1 MSRRTRTLVA
11 LVLGGLLTLEVGLRI
26 FTSRNSQW
34 NARLGANKQFDPLT
48 HFRLKPHYD
57 FGSGVVTNEYGYL
70 APTNLSFARPAGA
83 LRLLYVGDS
92 ATHLP
97 VYTNYP
103 RQVEEILER
112 EGVGVE
118 TINAA
123 VPGFASENALALF
136 ESELSR
142 FDADFCFVYLGWNDL
157 GQYGPEGL
165 SYKKHEAGY
174 AISPVQRALSSF
186 YTPRLVFAFALFL
199 RRFTPTT
206 NDPLTAEESAL
217 YEGYTPRHYD
227 ENLRRL
233 LGLARP
239 RYPHIFVL
247 NLATLTNE
255 DPTAD
260 ELRRA
265 HFPTGMNKN
274 MRKLHR
280 LVGKYNE
287 VVERVAREEGVP
299 MLDLYAAF
307 DSHEARLEFTDSAH
321 MTPAGARRIAE
332 LVLRAIRAS
341 GALPARPERG
351 AGG

>member
-1 MSRRTRTLVA
+1 MSRRTGVLAAVVVAGLVA
-11 LVLGGLLTLEVGLRI
+11 LEIGLRV
-26 FTSRNSQW
+26 FTSTNSQW
-34 NARLGANKQFDPLT
+34 NARLGANKQFDPVT

-57 FGSGVVTNEYGYL
+57 FGGGVVTNEYGYL
-70 APTNLSFARPAGA
+70 APANLPFAKPAGG
-83 LRLLYVGDS
+83 LRILYVGDS
-92 ATHLP
+92 ATHMP
-97 VYTNYP
+97 VYANYP
-103 RQVEEILER
+103 RQVEEILEA
-112 EGVGVE
+112 EGVAVE

-142 FDADFCFVYLGWNDL
+142 FDADVCVVYLGWNDL

-165 SYKKHEAGY
+165 PYKKREAGY
-174 AISPVQRALSSF
+174 VISPVQRFLSGF
-186 YTPRLVFAFALFL
+186 YTPRLIFAFARFL

-206 NDPLTAEESAL
+206 NDPLGPEEAAL
-217 YEGYTPRHYD
+217 YEDYRPRHYE

-233 LGLARP
+233 LIHART
-239 RYPHIFVL
+239 RYPRVFVL
-247 NLATLTNE
+247 NLASLTNE
-255 DPTAD
+255 APTPD

-265 HFPTGMNKN
+265 HFPTGMSKN

-287 VVERVAREEGVP
+287 AVELVTREEGVP

-307 DSHEARLEFTDSAH
+307 DSHESRREFTDSAH
-321 MTPAGARRIAE
+321 VTPAGAHRMAE
-332 LVLRAIRAS
+332 LVARAIRTS
-341 GALPARPERG
+341 GALPGSTRT